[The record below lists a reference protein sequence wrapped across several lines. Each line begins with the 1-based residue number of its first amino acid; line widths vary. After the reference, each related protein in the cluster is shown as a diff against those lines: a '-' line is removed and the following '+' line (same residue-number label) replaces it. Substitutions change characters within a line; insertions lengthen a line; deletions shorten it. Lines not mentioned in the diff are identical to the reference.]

1 MKMTRIVGQ
10 LRKQRDRAEN
20 EVNRLDAALAALG
33 SLNGSFRG
41 IRPKRRMSAAGRA
54 RIAAAQ
60 RARWAKTKGFALV
73 GHAKKGKRVMSASAR
88 RKIAAAQRARWAKV
102 RAKQKG

>member
-20 EVNRLDAALAALG
+20 EVNRLVAALAALG

-41 IRPKRRMSAAGRA
+41 VRPKRRTMSAAGRA
-54 RIAAAQ
+54 RISAAQ

-73 GHAKKGKRVMSASAR
+73 GHAKKRRRIMSAAAR
-88 RKIAAAQRARWAKV
+88 SKIVAAQRARWAK
-102 RAKQKG
+102 